1 MPQLSQLPDV
11 LLSQLL
17 WLAIALGFIYFV
29 IARGMVPKIQSN
41 VDERERKI
49 ASDLEAAQAARDAAE
64 STEAEYRK
72 QIEVSRAEAMKVA
85 AAAKQEGA
93 SQSEERVRA
102 VDAEVGKKIAKAEA
116 DIRNSVEKA
125 MSELDSIAVEASREL
140 VAKLTGET
148 VPAADATRAVKAVLN
163 G

>member
-116 DIRNSVEKA
+116 NIRKSVEKA